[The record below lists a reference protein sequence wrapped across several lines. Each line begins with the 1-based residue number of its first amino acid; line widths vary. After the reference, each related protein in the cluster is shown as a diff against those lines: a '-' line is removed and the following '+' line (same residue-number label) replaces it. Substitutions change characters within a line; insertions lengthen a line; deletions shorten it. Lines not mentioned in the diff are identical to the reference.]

1 MPLINLNRM
10 GSSKPISSALISVYH
25 KEGLEEIIRLL
36 HQHNVTIYSTGGSL
50 DYIRSLG
57 MEALSVEDLT
67 GYPSIL
73 DGRVKTLHPKIFG
86 GILARREK
94 NHMDQLRQY
103 DIPPIDLVIVDLY
116 PFEETVRSSTDES
129 TIIEK
134 IDVGGIS
141 LIRAAAKNYSDVV
154 IVPSR
159 DDYESFHQLLI
170 SKGANSDIEDRHYFA
185 TRAFRVTS
193 HYDKN
198 IYDYFNRDGLDVSL
212 KISMHHATPLR
223 YGENPHQQAVYFGEP
238 NSIFQKLSG
247 KELSYNNLVD
257 VDAAIQLMYEF
268 RDSPPTFAILKH
280 TNACGVS
287 TRNSIQEAWKSALAA
302 DPVSAFGGVL
312 ISNKTIDS
320 NTAKDIN
327 EIFYEVLIAPGFE
340 KDALSILTSKK
351 NRILLQLNKFPAT
364 QKQVKT
370 LLDGYIVQDMDR
382 MTEDEGNLKTVTKRT
397 PASSEVNDLL
407 FANKCVK
414 HLKSNGIA
422 LVRGAQL
429 IGMGCGQTSRVDAL
443 NQAILKAKTFG
454 FNLDGAVMASEA
466 FFPFPDC
473 VQIAHEAG
481 ITAVIHPG
489 GSVKDQESIDYCDR
503 VNMAMVMTGFRH
515 FKH

>member
-1 MPLINLNRM
+1 M
-10 GSSKPISSALISVYH
+10 GSSKPIQSALISVFH
-25 KEGLEEIIRLL
+25 KDGLDEIIRLL
-36 HQHNVTIYSTGGSL
+36 KKHDVTIYSTGGSL
-50 DYIRSLG
+50 EYIRSLG
-57 MEALSVEDLT
+57 LEAIAVEDLT

-86 GILARREK
+86 GILARRQE
-94 NHMDQLRQY
+94 NHLAQLDQY

-116 PFEETVRSSTDES
+116 PFEETVRSTNDES

-134 IDVGGIS
+134 IDIGGIS
-141 LIRAAAKNYSDVV
+141 LIRAAAKNYNDVL
-154 IVPSR
+154 IVPSSEE
-159 DDYESFHQLLI
+159 YETFLQLLKAKEGI
-170 SKGANSDIEDRHYFA
+170 SDIDDRKYFA

-198 IYDYFNRDGLDVSL
+198 IYDYFNRDGKDISL
-212 KISMHHATPLR
+212 KVSVHHATPLR

-238 NSIFQKLSG
+238 DSIFQKLSG

-257 VDAAIQLMYEF
+257 VDAGIQLMYEF
-268 RDSPPTFAILKH
+268 RGSAPTFAILKH

-287 TRNSIQEAWKSALAA
+287 TRSTIKEAWKSALAA

-312 ISNKTIDS
+312 ISNNTIDAD
-320 NTAKDIN
+320 TAKEIN
-327 EIFYEVLIAPGFE
+327 ELFYEVLVAPGFDDE
-340 KDALSILTSKK
+340 ARTILSSKK
-351 NRILLQLNKFPAT
+351 NRILLQLKQYPQT

-370 LLDGYIVQDMDR
+370 LLDGYSVQDMDR
-382 MTEDEGNLKTVTKRT
+382 MTEDKSNLKTVTKREPT
-397 PASSEVNDLL
+397 PSEIDDLL

-422 LVRGAQL
+422 LVKNAQL

-443 NQAILKAKTFG
+443 KQAITKSLNFG
-454 FNLDGAVMASEA
+454 FDLTGAVMASEA

-489 GSVKDQESIDYCDR
+489 GSVKDQESIDYCNS
-503 VNMAMVMTGFRH
+503 VGMAMVMTGYRH
-515 FKH
+515 FNH